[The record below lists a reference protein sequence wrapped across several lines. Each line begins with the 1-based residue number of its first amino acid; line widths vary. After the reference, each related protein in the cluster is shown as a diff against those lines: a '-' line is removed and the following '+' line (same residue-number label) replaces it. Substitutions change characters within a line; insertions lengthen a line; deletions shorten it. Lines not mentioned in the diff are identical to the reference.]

1 MTLGSLLHPDV
12 CYKVPSKNRVEI
24 GLKIPKDLAYFEGHF
39 PDFPVV
45 PGVVQVHWAVE
56 FAHTAFKMTGSVA
69 QASQIK
75 FSNLMRPLDEL
86 CLILDHLPEKS
97 LVIYSYRA
105 DEKIYASGRL
115 TYTAHLQGFM
125 NDV

>member
-12 CYKVPSKNRVEI
+12 RFKVQSKNKVEI
-24 GLKIPKDLAYFEGHF
+24 GLKIPKELAYFEGHF

-56 FAHTAFKMTGSVA
+56 FARVTFKMTGFVA

-75 FSNLMRPLDEL
+75 FSNLMRPLDEI

-97 LVIYSYRA
+97 LIIYSYRA
-105 DEKIYASGRL
+105 NEKIYASGRL
-115 TYTAHLQGFM
+115 MYTVHLQEFI